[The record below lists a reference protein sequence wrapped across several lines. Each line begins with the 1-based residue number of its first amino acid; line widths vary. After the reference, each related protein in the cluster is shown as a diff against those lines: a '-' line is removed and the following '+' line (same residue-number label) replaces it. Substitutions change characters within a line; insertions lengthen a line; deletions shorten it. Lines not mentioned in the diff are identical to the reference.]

1 VSAYI
6 AISRRRLRLTT
17 ILTDTTAQLIFAR
30 DRNAD
35 THRSQDWPKWS
46 AWVPG
51 RRQWLLTTVIRRQG
65 PQVTLRFDA
74 GYGMASSDDEQKFDE
89 TAMIENRS
97 FVSSY
102 RTGLILWA

>member
-1 VSAYI
+1 
-6 AISRRRLRLTT
+6 
-17 ILTDTTAQLIFAR
+17 
-30 DRNAD
+30 
-35 THRSQDWPKWS
+35 
-46 AWVPG
+46 
-51 RRQWLLTTVIRRQG
+51 
-65 PQVTLRFDA
+65 VTLRFDA